1 MVYTKEASFPFP
13 ILNNN
18 VYDYINNKFN
28 LDVHL
33 FQDNENYIYH
43 FDYEIE
49 SNFIKNLINEN
60 RLELIGLIK
69 SQDNSFCK
77 LDKEQ
82 KIYIK
87 KERIAL
93 KKNTKIQLALKA
105 KEIILFNNCDE
116 LVPFFSEEKD
126 FLEIPKNS
134 LVGFSNVVIFEGSTT
149 KPLDIFEKRVDSNIR
164 SEIKIDIS
172 YETIDLIFKDEKY
185 QFLEEAESK
194 RLNYIYV
201 YMGLQ
206 KVLMEMILESK
217 NEDLIL
223 EIDNQSE
230 VEMKK
235 PIHRKIIKLLKNSN
249 VSEISFENIDE
260 VISKISSNIIKEF
273 YEGVVLRGRKWR

>member
-149 KPLDIFEKRVDSNIR
+149 KPLDIFEKRVDSNIK

-273 YEGVVLRGRKWR
+273 YEGVVLRGRK